1 MKINI
6 VYKEEKGW
14 FVGHIQEYP
23 DYESQ
28 GKTLEE
34 LRGNLIEIYND
45 IHKGLVPDAE
55 PFQIL
60 EVAIW
65 KEKNWLKLLNQTVV
79 FSCVMVAIL
88 IGIEILKPVKVSL
101 FQDTQK
107 LKKASQKES
116 LKDYRKDVSNNAAAQ
131 GSLVPRGLWAAAL
144 SEPAIPAIYMKF
156 PGVHKCFDIIFISLL
171 PSIAL
176 IQLEVFWPAT
186 FSDASR
192 GIQDELDTQD
202 TIPIIIYLNR

>member
-1 MKINI
+1 MICSVDPNNEKYNKEEFMKINI
-6 VYKEEKGW
+6 VYKEAKGW

-65 KEKNWLKLLNQTVV
+65 KEKN
-79 FSCVMVAIL
+79 
-88 IGIEILKPVKVSL
+88 
-101 FQDTQK
+101 
-107 LKKASQKES
+107 
-116 LKDYRKDVSNNAAAQ
+116 
-131 GSLVPRGLWAAAL
+131 
-144 SEPAIPAIYMKF
+144 
-156 PGVHKCFDIIFISLL
+156 
-171 PSIAL
+171 
-176 IQLEVFWPAT
+176 
-186 FSDASR
+186 
-192 GIQDELDTQD
+192 
-202 TIPIIIYLNR
+202 